1 MGSDLALHGMSW
13 GPHASWQCPVNLNK
27 HEQHSTCSWAAGCGN
42 LQCKVLGASKGL
54 IIERHNSAAR
64 LILKEFRKGNL
75 GALDT
80 YADVGEASKVDG
92 LELLGT
98 RVPESILDDS
108 ELPEGPQ
115 QRDKLRPDILIVGDT
130 ATAGPAIGPRRGG
143 RKRNAVGR
151 STGPITIMEV
161 GYGSDTR
168 YHAKLA
174 EKNEQHAQLR
184 SLLTAQGRKITY
196 LPVILGTM
204 GCTYHSTATALQRV
218 GISHTSTQGPSETL
232 EHACSE

>member
-1 MGSDLALHGMSW
+1 MA
-13 GPHASWQCPVNLNK
+13 
-27 HEQHSTCSWAAGCGN
+27 
-42 LQCKVLGASKGL
+42 
-54 IIERHNSAAR
+54 AAR
-64 LILKEFRKGNL
+64 TMHQIVRVCSIIGKQTYLKTFKHPACLRCRQTPSLHMLLNL
-75 GALDT
+75 LCQLCTVSCVRADT
-80 YADVGEASKVDG
+80 YADVGEASKVNG
-92 LELLGT
+92 IELLGT

-130 ATAGPAIGPRRGG
+130 ATAGPACAVGPRRGG

-151 STGPITIMEV
+151 SREAITIMEV

-184 SLLTAQGRKITY
+184 SLLTARGSKVTY
-196 LPVILGTM
+196 LPVVLGTM
-204 GCTYHSTATALQRV
+204 GST
-218 GISHTSTQGPSETL
+218 
-232 EHACSE
+232 